1 MSPGQSLKNTLRALN
16 EAAAEGTAICQ
27 STAPRADSTALAL
40 AQPWLSA
47 SSCASLPRAMLPSP
61 RTPNQ
66 AGLSHTLCQDVL
78 SSVQVASTETQEG
91 RCGFGVQ
98 TPLLWA
104 WRPSSSLADLSRCC
118 LCTWDVSPFPSRGK
132 KESLFSCTFR
142 TLKNIQ
148 FEKQRNFYLHSPFI
162 STAPFPGSLYTR
174 ARLTAPPSKEPR

>member
-1 MSPGQSLKNTLRALN
+1 MSPGQSLKNTLRAMI
-16 EAAAEGTAICQ
+16 EASVEGTAICQ

-40 AQPWLSA
+40 AQPWLST

-118 LCTWDVSPFPSRGK
+118 LCTWDVSPFPSPPEAKRRACFHVLSELLK
-132 KESLFSCTFR
+132 TFN
-142 TLKNIQ
+142 LKNRGI
-148 FEKQRNFYLHSPFI
+148 FI
-162 STAPFPGSLYTR
+162 FILPSFPPLPSLDLCTPER
-174 ARLTAPPSKEPR
+174 S